1 MRKHLLI
8 YLIAA
13 AVSPA
18 ALYAQTP
25 AASVPAKPTVHLV
38 GTVTTIDP
46 SFQKLSV
53 KEDKTGTEYSVSLE
67 NTKTFLKVEP
77 GSKDLKAA
85 SRFNPSDLHTGDRV
99 SIRGY
104 SMDGVPNGVAAASVL
119 LMSARDLQQAR
130 QTEMEAWQ
138 HSTAGVVNSVDTA
151 TKQLKITVRTPAGP
165 KAVAVDGTN
174 ARFTRYSPSSP
185 KAPAASQLSEIQP
198 GDQVR
203 VIGTPNGDGSIITAQ
218 KVYSG
223 TFRTVA
229 GMIASISPDG
239 KEITIDNRRT
249 KQPVQLA
256 ITSDSAIRK
265 LPPQMA
271 MALAHPSAPNASN
284 DLSQLLERIPK
295 ISVSDLKPGDAV
307 IATGGAAAGSSGL
320 TATNIIA
327 GMEPVFQTPQRRG
340 DHSSAMSND
349 WNLDLAIPVE

>member
-1 MRKHLLI
+1 MRKHFLI

-18 ALYAQTP
+18 VLYPQTP
-25 AASVPAKPTVHLV
+25 AASIPAKPTDHLV

-46 SFQKLSV
+46 SFKTLSV

-67 NTKTFLKVEP
+67 NTKTFLKVAP
-77 GSKDLKAA
+77 GAKDLTTA
-85 SRFNPSDLHTGDRV
+85 SRFNPSDLNPGDRV
-99 SIRGY
+99 FIRGY
-104 SMDGVPNGVAAASVL
+104 KMDGTPNGVAAASVL

-138 HSTAGVVNSVDTA
+138 HSTAGVVNSIDTA
-151 TKQLKITVRTPAGP
+151 TKQLKVTVRTPSGP

-185 KAPAASQLSEIQP
+185 KTPVASQLSEIQP

-203 VIGTPNGDGSIITAQ
+203 IIGTANADGSIITAQ

-229 GMIASISPDG
+229 GTVSSISPDG
-239 KEITIDNRRT
+239 KEITIANRQT
-249 KQPVQLA
+249 KQPVQFAL
-256 ITSDSAIRK
+256 TSDTAIHK
-265 LPPQMA
+265 LAPQMA
-271 MALAHPSAPNASN
+271 MTLAHTTGPRGSGDLSRTLESAP
-284 DLSQLLERIPK
+284 K
-295 ISVSDLKPGDAV
+295 IGISDLKPGEAV
-307 IATGGAAAGSSGL
+307 IATGGTGPGNSNL

-327 GMEPVFQTPQRRG
+327 GVEPLFQAPSRRQN
-340 DHSSAMSND
+340 HSSDIGND